1 MTTTNLEGHQLT
13 LVAALS
19 GAVLISFSAIFFR
32 LSAVSPTTG
41 AFYRTTYAL
50 PVLFVLWMMRRGQD
64 RRRTSRRWIALG
76 AGVSLGADVVT
87 WHGAIDFIGAGLATL
102 LANTQVIF
110 VAVGA
115 WIFLGE
121 KPRKTTLG
129 AIPVILF
136 GVGLVSGIGQG
147 DPFGID
153 PVKGTLLALMAAV
166 FYAVFILGF
175 RHSNDT
181 QAPAAGPLFEAT
193 VGAAVASLAIG
204 VVAGTMDFGFSWPS
218 HGWLI
223 ALALAAQV
231 VGWLLIGYAL
241 PRLPAVE
248 TATIVLLQPA
258 LTMVWGAL
266 IFGER
271 PSGLQIFGAVVVLA
285 GVAFVAMVRARRETE
300 PTASTVSP
308 P

>member
-1 MTTTNLEGHQLT
+1 MTSRALEGHRLT
-13 LVAALS
+13 LGAALS
-19 GAVLISFSAIFFR
+19 GAVLISFSAIFFA
-32 LSAVSPTTG
+32 LSEVTPTTG
-41 AFYRTTYAL
+41 AFYRTLYAL
-50 PVLFVLWMMRRGQD
+50 PVLFVLWMLRRSRD
-64 RRRTSRRWIALG
+64 RRPISRRWIALG
-76 AGVSLGADVVT
+76 AGLSLGADIVA

-115 WIFLGE
+115 WILLGE
-121 KPRKTTLG
+121 KPRNTTLA

-136 GVGLVSGIGQG
+136 GVALVSGVGQG

-153 PVKGTLLALMAAV
+153 PVRGTLFALMAAI
-166 FYAVFILGF
+166 FYAAFILGF
-175 RHSNDT
+175 RHSNDMR
-181 QAPAAGPLFEAT
+181 APAAGPLLEAT
-193 VGAAVASLAIG
+193 LGAAIASLAIG
-204 VVAGTMDFGFSWPS
+204 LVGGDIEFGFSWPA

-223 ALALAAQV
+223 ALALGAQV

-266 IFGER
+266 IFDER
-271 PSGLQIFGAVVVLA
+271 PSSLQVVGAFVVLA
-285 GVAFVAMVRARRETE
+285 GVAFVALVRARRA
-300 PTASTVSP
+300 PAAARHAVS
-308 P
+308 